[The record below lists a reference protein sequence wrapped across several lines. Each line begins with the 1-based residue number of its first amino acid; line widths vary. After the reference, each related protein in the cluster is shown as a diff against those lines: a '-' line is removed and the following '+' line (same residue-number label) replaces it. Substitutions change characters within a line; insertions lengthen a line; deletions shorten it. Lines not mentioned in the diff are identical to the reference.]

1 MKKQAA
7 KRKGNIPTWHTIA
20 TRKPRSY
27 SVSDE
32 VHDAIKT
39 LAKQRDVSIS
49 MLVESALKQF
59 LDSERGEANS

>member
-20 TRKPRSY
+20 TRRPRSY
-27 SVSDE
+27 SISDE
-32 VHDAIKT
+32 VHNAVKA
-39 LAKQRDVSIS
+39 LAKQKDVSVS

-59 LDSERGEANS
+59 LDSERDKANS